1 MRQCTDIET
10 TRPRYM
16 SDPSPLRTL
25 SKGHTLQRAGGRETL
40 NKRTG
45 TPSTQC
51 AESLSHI
58 RLPPVGSV
66 RIRRPFAQGS
76 LFCDLRF
83 SYRRFLA
90 ADGQNALGTKVSQKP
105 KYSSSFLP
113 CQSLLLTLRALRV
126 TQIIGRSTLQAL
138 EDLPSCEERC
148 CCTGGGVSLS
158 DVDRDG
164 TLAPL
169 RGARRSNPP
178 VR

>member
-1 MRQCTDIET
+1 MTPQAI
-10 TRPRYM
+10 
-16 SDPSPLRTL
+16 DPIGWWSGATGRTILRTL
-25 SKGHTLQRAGGRETL
+25 SCESQHVRGRSLGLNQVRCALAAGGHV
-40 NKRTG
+40 
-45 TPSTQC
+45 
-51 AESLSHI
+51 HI
-58 RLPPVGSV
+58 RLPWEGPV
-66 RIRRPFAQGS
+66 RIRS
-76 LFCDLRF
+76 LKPPLVRLIE
-83 SYRRFLA
+83 RFLA

-113 CQSLLLTLRALRV
+113 CQSLLLTLCALRV

-148 CCTGGGVSLS
+148 CCTGGGLSLS

-164 TLAPL
+164 TLPPL